1 MNANEASS
9 CSWRKIFHFGPLFTL
24 GIIKIVTWSTIHC
37 NSMWWPPSHSV
48 QAFINSTIFIFFSG
62 ATLYNFLFSLYIGP
76 GHLPNTWKPDKE
88 KDIANLQFCI
98 VCKGYK
104 APRSHHCRKCQRC
117 ILKRDHH
124 CIFINNC
131 VGHQNHTNF
140 MLFLI
145 SAIIGC
151 AQASIIIIC
160 SLYRA
165 LNPVHYYY
173 DDYYM
178 NMKDAP
184 LNVSMG
190 IVCFFVCL
198 FSLGL
203 SIGVVFAVGFL
214 FTMQIKAVL
223 KNRTGIED
231 WVLEKAAFRRE
242 GTDEE
247 FLHPYDLG
255 WKSNFL
261 QVLNWSLS
269 PKGDGI
275 NWETRE
281 GCHQYTFTIEQIK
294 QKEFKRER
302 SLEYSV
308 VKSYSGKWFPLTF
321 GWRVCM
327 QPPCTDEK
335 RIALKAGDQVAVTR
349 WKRHWLY
356 GEVFERDE
364 IELCSYQRRE
374 LRGWF
379 PRLCCAVYVADH
391 EKKED

>member
-1 MNANEASS
+1 MSASEASS
-9 CSWRKIFHFGPLFTL
+9 CSWRKILHFGPLFTL
-24 GIIKIVTWSTIHC
+24 GIIKTVAWSTIHC
-37 NSMWWPPSHSV
+37 NSVWWPPSHSI
-48 QAFINSTIFIFFSG
+48 QAFINSTIFIFLSG
-62 ATLYNFLFSLYIGP
+62 ATLYNFLFSLYFGP
-76 GHLPNTWKPDKE
+76 GHLPYSWKPDDE
-88 KDIANLQFCI
+88 EDVTNLQFCI
-98 VCKGYK
+98 VCQGYK
-104 APRSHHCRKCQRC
+104 APRSHHCRKCKRC

-140 MLFLI
+140 MIFLI
-145 SAIIGC
+145 SAILGC
-151 AQASIIIIC
+151 AHASIIIIC
-160 SLYRA
+160 TLYRA

-173 DDYYM
+173 DNYM
-178 NMKDAP
+178 NANDALP
-184 LNVSMG
+184 NISMG
-190 IVCFFVCL
+190 IGCFFICL

-214 FTMQIKAVL
+214 FIMQMKAIF

-242 GTDEE
+242 GTSEE

-255 WKSNFL
+255 WKTNAL
-261 QVLNWSLS
+261 QVINWSLT

-275 NWETRE
+275 NWQIRE

-308 VKSYSGKWFPLTF
+308 VRDYSGKWFPIKF
-321 GWRVCM
+321 GWKVCM

-335 RIALKAGDQVAVTR
+335 RIELKIGDLVAVTR

-356 GEVFERDE
+356 GEVFERDQVQ
-364 IELCSYQRRE
+364 LCSSERRP

-379 PRLCCAVYVADH
+379 PRLCCAISIDDQD
-391 EKKED
+391 KKED